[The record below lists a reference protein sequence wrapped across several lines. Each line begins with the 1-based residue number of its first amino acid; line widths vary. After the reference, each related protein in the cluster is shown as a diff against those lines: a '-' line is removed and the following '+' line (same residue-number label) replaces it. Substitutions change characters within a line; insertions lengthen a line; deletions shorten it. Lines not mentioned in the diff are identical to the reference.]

1 MQTTLKMFLR
11 QCTLRLVRSAKFPL
25 GGGTKV
31 FLARGLLRHH
41 EEILGWFEAKR
52 VDGDIK

>member
-1 MQTTLKMFLR
+1 VQTTLKMFLR

-31 FLARGLLRHH
+31 FLARGLTGKEVRFTR
-41 EEILGWFEAKR
+41 IQISA
-52 VDGDIK
+52 